1 MNFFGEKERKI
12 SWPVIR
18 VTGVLPAHLFLKFK
32 SSGTNLILVL
42 IPRSPYW
49 SAMKQNF
56 WDSWSRSILCFC
68 RKQASWQFVVCLSL
82 NENTVKSLEKLLVSN
97 KPFRHVNC
105 LTGLNTRIQSDVYQV
120 ESKVCQV
127 SKLSL
132 KRPLQ
137 SAMAVTKLLWS
148 FEHQV

>member
-1 MNFFGEKERKI
+1 MNFFSEKERKI
-12 SWPVIR
+12 SWSVIR
-18 VTGVLPAHLFLKFK
+18 VTRVLPAHLFLKFK
-32 SSGTNLILVL
+32 SSGTKL

-82 NENTVKSLEKLLVSN
+82 NENTVKSLENLLVSN
-97 KPFRHVNC
+97 KHFRHVNC
-105 LTGLNTRIQSDVYQV
+105 LAGLNTRIQSDVYQV